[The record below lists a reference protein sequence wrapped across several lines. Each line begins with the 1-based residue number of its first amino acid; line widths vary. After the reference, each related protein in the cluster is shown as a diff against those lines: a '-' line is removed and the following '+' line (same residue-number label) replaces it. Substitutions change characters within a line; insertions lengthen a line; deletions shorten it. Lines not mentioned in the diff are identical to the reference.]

1 MGKVIERFAGN
12 LQLLSHSEKH
22 VLYFIENQLEVAKN
36 QSLTKMAEQNNV
48 STTTI
53 VRMCHKLGLEGFSEL
68 KYVLKTLD
76 NDLIP
81 SDKNIIDRHRQNLE
95 WTFSQLNPDKIKQL
109 TEQMIRSEKIVIV
122 AVGLS
127 KMIGEY
133 FGKML
138 MQVNKP
144 TIYVYESHIID
155 LLPNMVGRADLVF
168 FISSSGETK
177 TIVNIAEKLRY
188 HQVSTAAITN
198 TVDCSLNQIVS
209 TSISA
214 NVAQVMFAGYDLT
227 PRSTLLEL
235 IDILFESY
243 FIRLQTEQ
251 KS

>member
-1 MGKVIERFAGN
+1 MGKVIERFAGSV
-12 LQLLSHSEKH
+12 QSLSHSEKH
-22 VLYFIENQLEVAKN
+22 VLYFIENQLEVAKQ

-53 VRMCHKLGLEGFSEL
+53 VRMCHKLGLDGFSEL
-68 KYVLKTLD
+68 KYILKTLD

-81 SDKNIIDRHRQNLE
+81 SDKNIIDRHKQNLE
-95 WTFSQLNPDKIKQL
+95 LTFNQLELHDIKEL
-109 TEQMIRSEKIVIV
+109 TEQMLHSEKIVIV

-127 KMIGEY
+127 KMFGEY
-133 FGKML
+133 FGKLL

-155 LLPNMVGRADLVF
+155 LLPNMVGHHDLVM

-198 TVDCSLNQIVS
+198 NVDCSLSKIVT
-209 TSISA
+209 TSLNA
-214 NVAQVMFAGYDLT
+214 NVKHVKYAGYDLT
-227 PRSTLLEL
+227 PRSTLVEL

-243 FIRLQTEQ
+243 FILSQTAQ
-251 KS
+251 KK